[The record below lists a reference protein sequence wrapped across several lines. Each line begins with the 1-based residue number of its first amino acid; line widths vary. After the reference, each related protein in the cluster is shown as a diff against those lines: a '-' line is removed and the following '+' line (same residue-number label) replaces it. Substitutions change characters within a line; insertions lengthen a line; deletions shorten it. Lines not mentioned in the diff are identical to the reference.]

1 MHYVK
6 YIIILI
12 IATFFSFNIYPVQE
26 NLITWFLPFY
36 NRSTKE
42 LTINT
47 PPYLTSNLVYNQLKF
62 NYIKLVYFF
71 MFNKNTNENI
81 DKYYTFLISNLLKT
95 KGVNIEEIIIKN
107 VINPEKV
114 LEIISNEKNSVG
126 LISSPFL
133 IKEIGKKTDQIKNIN
148 SIIISNYNYIFFITN
163 KNLNIS
169 SLDQL
174 NNKKVNIGPVNYDSH
189 IFGINLLENLEIL
202 YNIKIK
208 KYYDDD
214 NIAIKKLINLEID
227 GMVFTDLYPSNF
239 LNKIIGNDLNN
250 TLVLLPITKINV
262 ELFLKRHQFVNKVS
276 IDLNALPKNY
286 LPVKINDLEYTI
298 NRPDLDTFQYPIIFI
313 CNKNTEPNI
322 SYEIVRGISN
332 NLDLINKSDMTLK
345 NQWNYMTFPDIAQD
359 IFIPTHIGAK
369 IFYNQI
375 TITTTKPDY
384 NCMYYIG
391 NKKCNDKDVESATII
406 LGDD

>member
-114 LEIISNEKNSVG
+114 LKIISNEKNSVG

-214 NIAIKKLINLEID
+214 DIAIKKLINLEID

>member
-114 LEIISNEKNSVG
+114 LKIISNEKNSVG

-214 NIAIKKLINLEID
+214 DIAIKKLINLEID

-391 NKKCNDKDVESATII
+391 NKKCNDKDVESAKII

>member
-148 SIIISNYNYIFFITN
+148 SIIISNYNYIFFIT
-163 KNLNIS
+163 K
-169 SLDQL
+169 
-174 NNKKVNIGPVNYDSH
+174 
-189 IFGINLLENLEIL
+189 
-202 YNIKIK
+202 
-208 KYYDDD
+208 
-214 NIAIKKLINLEID
+214 
-227 GMVFTDLYPSNF
+227 
-239 LNKIIGNDLNN
+239 
-250 TLVLLPITKINV
+250 
-262 ELFLKRHQFVNKVS
+262 
-276 IDLNALPKNY
+276 
-286 LPVKINDLEYTI
+286 
-298 NRPDLDTFQYPIIFI
+298 
-313 CNKNTEPNI
+313 
-322 SYEIVRGISN
+322 
-332 NLDLINKSDMTLK
+332 
-345 NQWNYMTFPDIAQD
+345 
-359 IFIPTHIGAK
+359 
-369 IFYNQI
+369 
-375 TITTTKPDY
+375 
-384 NCMYYIG
+384 
-391 NKKCNDKDVESATII
+391 
-406 LGDD
+406 